1 MRVGIFTAGWW
12 NQRPQCD
19 LTQGFETKTSL
30 AIAARIMQGCGFGL
44 SGSSMAKTAGGLSP
58 GRKAMKRF
66 FDFFWPAVGVLA
78 VAVSLWL
85 LRREFEGEA
94 VGPEVWEHFKSI
106 PQGHTFLAI
115 LSTLVAYAALAWY
128 DRIALL
134 HLRVKHISWIFISLC
149 SFTTYALAHNIG
161 ATVFSGGMVRYR
173 AYHTKGLSAAQ
184 VALLVAVCSL
194 TFALGTVLL
203 GGIISV
209 LEPEQ
214 LSRFRGLLPEKL
226 RFLTDRRAAQLVG
239 VVLLSGVAIYVI
251 GSIFKFKP
259 MIIKGFR
266 LEYPAFGIV
275 LRQLVA
281 APLELLGAA
290 GIIYFALPDAGNPG
304 YFAVLA
310 VFIFSFSAALW
321 SNAPGGLGVFEW
333 FFITAMP
340 EMPNTQVLAALL
352 AFRFSY
358 LIVPFFLSIFV
369 VIAFERNR
377 LKETLHHE
385 ERRSSPG
392 LKEAADQKQPSIL

>member
-1 MRVGIFTAGWW
+1 V
-12 NQRPQCD
+12 
-19 LTQGFETKTSL
+19 
-30 AIAARIMQGCGFGL
+30 
-44 SGSSMAKTAGGLSP
+44 
-58 GRKAMKRF
+58 
-66 FDFFWPAVGVLA
+66 
-78 VAVSLWL
+78 
-85 LRREFEGEA
+85 
-94 VGPEVWEHFKSI
+94 
-106 PQGHTFLAI
+106 
-115 LSTLVAYAALAWY
+115 
-128 DRIALL
+128 
-134 HLRVKHISWIFISLC
+134 
-149 SFTTYALAHNIG
+149 
-161 ATVFSGGMVRYR
+161 
-173 AYHTKGLSAAQ
+173 
-184 VALLVAVCSL
+184 LVAVCSL

-209 LEPEQ
+209 VEPEQ
-214 LSRFRGLLPEKL
+214 LSRFRGMLPEKF
-226 RFLTDRRAAQLVG
+226 RFLTDRRTAQLVG
-239 VVLLSGVAIYVI
+239 VVLLGGVVIYVA

-259 MIIKGFR
+259 LIIKGFR

-358 LIVPFFLSIFV
+358 LLVPFFLSIFV

-385 ERRSSPG
+385 GGHSAPRIRGTAE
-392 LKEAADQKQPSIL
+392 QKRPSVP

>member
-1 MRVGIFTAGWW
+1 
-12 NQRPQCD
+12 
-19 LTQGFETKTSL
+19 
-30 AIAARIMQGCGFGL
+30 
-44 SGSSMAKTAGGLSP
+44 
-58 GRKAMKRF
+58 MKRF
-66 FDFFWPAVGVLA
+66 FDFFWPLVGVSA

-85 LRREFEGEA
+85 LHSEFKGEA

-106 PQGHTFLAI
+106 PLGHTLLAM

-134 HLRVKHISWIFISLC
+134 HLGVKHISWVFISLC

-184 VALLVAVCSL
+184 VAVLVAVCSL

-214 LSRFRGLLPEKL
+214 LSRFRGMLPEKF
-226 RFLTDRRAAQLVG
+226 RFLTDRRTAQLVG
-239 VVLLSGVAIYVI
+239 VVLLGGVAIYVI

-259 MIIKGFR
+259 LVIKGFH
-266 LEYPAFGIV
+266 LDYPAFRIV

-333 FFITAMP
+333 FFITAVP

-385 ERRSSPG
+385 GSHPAPG
-392 LKEAADQKQPSIL
+392 IRGAPDQKQPSVP